1 MANNASSLVH
11 RLNALLAKLQI
22 PINVEFPTDLTPS
35 LLLAIL
41 ESILSAR
48 IPIDPD
54 LRRRLTTQRDFD
66 AKVRCMKLF
75 LGVLESD
82 VLKVDVNLD
91 KVDPRKLARGDWDEV
106 VYVGELLCQIGELL
120 GLLPQGAK
128 RGLPV
133 APTFSNSGTP
143 TSARRARRAT
153 VNTSAPASTSVN
165 RSASSDPGPQRS
177 FASLTSPIPGTSRER
192 RTRRCIHD
200 LQTPELLSTR
210 KHLVDTFASAA
221 EDFTTCNCPAAGIP
235 HLAPSKRSKSIS
247 PRATG
252 AATAPV
258 RRNGYIQ
265 SVDEEEELHSFESAR
280 STTIGDE
287 DEDTSR
293 FSFEHISS
301 ILANLDLEGAEPW
314 SHARTL
320 QLKRERARLLSEL
333 AKYETPQ

>member
-1 MANNASSLVH
+1 MANNAASLVH
-11 RLNALLAKLQI
+11 RLNALLVKLQI

-48 IPIDPD
+48 IPIEPD

-128 RGLPV
+128 RGLPM
-133 APTFSNSGTP
+133 APASSTSNTP
-143 TSARRARRAT
+143 TSARRTRRAT
-153 VNTSAPASTSVN
+153 VNTSALASTSMN
-165 RSASSDPGPQRS
+165 DRSASSDPGPQRS

-192 RTRRCIHD
+192 RTRRCIHA

-210 KHLVDTFASAA
+210 KHLFDTSALA
-221 EDFTTCNCPAAGIP
+221 ADDFTTCNCPAADIP
-235 HLAPSKRSKSIS
+235 HLAPSKRSKSTS
-247 PRATG
+247 PRSTAV
-252 AATAPV
+252 ATAPV

-287 DEDTSR
+287 DTSR
-293 FSFEHISS
+293 FSFEHVSS
-301 ILANLDLEGAEPW
+301 ILANLDLEEAEPW